1 MALLCVGAGKDAD
14 AGAANASSKEVRA
27 LWVVRTSITSPAKV
41 TNLVRRAVDTGF
53 NTLLVQVR
61 GRGDSYFL
69 GGTEPR
75 AEDLAAQSSNFDPLA
90 AVLDAAGKNGLSVHA
105 WVNVNYV
112 WSGNKLPLDPSHLV
126 NAKPEWLAMDS
137 DGVRPKTSG
146 RVEGAYT
153 CPSDPEVRAHI
164 RSVIRDLVARY
175 RLDGIHLDY
184 IRYPNEHYCYCPGC
198 IERFK
203 QYLGD
208 AAKGIAVP
216 DTPKRFATQWTDWRR
231 EQISAL
237 VRDIRDDL
245 SKTGVALTAAVW
257 VDVKRARDTKF
268 QDWPRWCKEGWLD
281 AVLPMNYAVD
291 EATYRE
297 LAEEAMRQA
306 GTTQVWM
313 GIGAWRL
320 EPEENVKRIRI
331 ARQLGAAGV
340 SLFSYGGLT
349 NEGTSE
355 KKLTALREVFGTER

>member
-1 MALLCVGAGKDAD
+1 MALLCVGSGKDAD
-14 AGAANASSKEVRA
+14 AESVGGKSREVRA

-75 AEDLAAQSSNFDPLA
+75 AEDLAGQSSDYDPLSTVLKA
-90 AVLDAAGKNGLSVHA
+90 ADKAGLSVHA
-105 WVNVNYV
+105 WVNVMYV
-112 WSGNKLPLDPSHLV
+112 WSGDKLPLDASHLV
-126 NAKPEWLAMDS
+126 NAKPNWLAMGS
-137 DGVRPKTSG
+137 DGARPKTSG
-146 RVEGAYT
+146 RFEGAYT
-153 CPSDPEVRAHI
+153 CPSDPEVRAHV
-164 RSVIRDLVARY
+164 RAVIRDLVARY

-184 IRYPNEHYCYCPGC
+184 IRYPNERYCYCSGC

-208 AAKGIAVP
+208 AAKGIAAP

-231 EQISAL
+231 EQISSL

-245 SKTGVALTAAVW
+245 SETGVALTAAVW

-281 AVLPMNYAVD
+281 AVLPMNYAAD
-291 EATYRE
+291 EATYRK
-297 LAEEAMRQA
+297 LAEEALRQA
-306 GTTQVWM
+306 GTTPVWM

-320 EPEENVKRIRI
+320 EPEDNVKRIRT
-331 ARQLGAAGV
+331 ARELGAAGI

-355 KKLTALREVFGTER
+355 ENLTALREVLGAER